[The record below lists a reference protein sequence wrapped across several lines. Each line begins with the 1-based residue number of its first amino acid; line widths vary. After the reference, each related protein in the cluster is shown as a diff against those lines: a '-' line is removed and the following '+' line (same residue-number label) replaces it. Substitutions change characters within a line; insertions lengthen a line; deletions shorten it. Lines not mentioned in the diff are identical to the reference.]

1 MQFRDSPGSILC
13 ETSSAPARAS
23 HTVFADKTLLLTTT
37 AFTNESGMVKMPCG
51 HSLIH
56 FHHLVPRGMLTD
68 IHFPLNLPAALK
80 REPVSGK
87 MDITIGTATAE
98 LL

>member
-1 MQFRDSPGSILC
+1 M
-13 ETSSAPARAS
+13 
-23 HTVFADKTLLLTTT
+23 
-37 AFTNESGMVKMPCG
+37 
-51 HSLIH
+51 LI
-56 FHHLVPRGMLTD
+56 D

-80 REPVSGK
+80 KEPFLGK